1 MRHDV
6 AGPCSPNVQ
15 NVHVALLVWGSLYSL
30 GACNILHDVDV
41 SPYSLRARIVQVT
54 LRAQ

>member
-1 MRHDV
+1 MRHEV

-15 NVHVALLVWGSLYSL
+15 IVHVALLVWGPLYSL
-30 GACNILHDVDV
+30 VACNMFHDVDV
-41 SPYSLRARIVQVT
+41 SPYSLRARIVQVA